1 MKKQFILIGTASLLL
16 ASCVVSKKK
25 YASLEAENVALKK
38 EIKASKEVDL
48 SDKMTKVSYALGI
61 NVAESIKNQGMEE
74 INADAMLNGVKD
86 KFVGEKTK
94 MEMAEA
100 QKTLETYFGE
110 IQSKM
115 IEKQSAEG
123 AAFLKENATK
133 EGVVTLE
140 SGLQYKIIKQG
151 TGAIPT
157 AADKVKTHY
166 TGTLINGKKFDS
178 SVDRGEPATFGVT
191 QVIKGW
197 TEALQLM
204 PEGSKWELYIPHTL
218 AYGAQGAGGSIPP
231 YSALI
236 FEIELIEIVK

>member
-1 MKKQFILIGTASLLL
+1 
-16 ASCVVSKKK
+16 
-25 YASLEAENVALKK
+25 
-38 EIKASKEVDL
+38 
-48 SDKMTKVSYALGI
+48 LGI

>member
-123 AAFLKENATK
+123 AAFLNENATK
-133 EGVVTLE
+133 
-140 SGLQYKIIKQG
+140 
-151 TGAIPT
+151 
-157 AADKVKTHY
+157 
-166 TGTLINGKKFDS
+166 
-178 SVDRGEPATFGVT
+178 
-191 QVIKGW
+191 
-197 TEALQLM
+197 
-204 PEGSKWELYIPHTL
+204 
-218 AYGAQGAGGSIPP
+218 
-231 YSALI
+231 
-236 FEIELIEIVK
+236 